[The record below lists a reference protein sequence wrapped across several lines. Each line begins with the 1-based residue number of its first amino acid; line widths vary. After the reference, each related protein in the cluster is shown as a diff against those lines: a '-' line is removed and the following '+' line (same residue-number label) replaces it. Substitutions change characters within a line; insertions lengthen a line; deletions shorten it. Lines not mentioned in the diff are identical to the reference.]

1 MRAGVSGR
9 EKSEE
14 RITDREGASSASP
27 CGTKR
32 LGRPGVIFLPS
43 VASSAAPD
51 CIGERRCGSL
61 RTGVLRPP
69 SLLRSTGAVTGVSST
84 EDSCSDGSTATGSST
99 GRGIGSCSCRGD
111 RRTISRI
118 TATDATIPA
127 THPRRRRRL
136 RVDSVPGITTGG
148 VVSPGSSTPRSLSLR
163 AASHAPGAAL
173 TLFLSLLS
181 IAPASLSVSSWRG
194 STVMQSCAPLSPA
207 LRRSPC
213 ASVPPR
219 RRG

>member
-14 RITDREGASSASP
+14 RITDREGAASASP
-27 CGTKR
+27 CGTKQ
-32 LGRPGVIFLPS
+32 LGRPGVILLPS
-43 VASSAAPD
+43 ATSSAAPD
-51 CIGERRCGSL
+51 RIGERRCGSL

-69 SLLRSTGAVTGVSST
+69 TLLRSTGAVTGVSST
-84 EDSCSDGSTATGSST
+84 EGSCTDGSTATGSST
-99 GRGIGSCSCRGD
+99 GRGVGSCSCRED

-173 TLFLSLLS
+173 TLSLSLVS
-181 IAPASLSVSSWRG
+181 IAPASL
-194 STVMQSCAPLSPA
+194 
-207 LRRSPC
+207 
-213 ASVPPR
+213 
-219 RRG
+219 